1 MSSTVMTDA
10 ELLQQLC
17 GEQNEDT
24 TDSLTRFADLF
35 LPSLTSEEQWISFV
49 VSQRGVDYIRDFFL
63 RSYESH
69 HVQWYL
75 NKPLAK
81 NATEMTVLHIEVR
94 DKRYAVL
101 SLLLKL
107 GGMLLQLQYSIKV
120 ASCVCVRGYHSTSS
134 ARARYEVTYACGR

>member
-1 MSSTVMTDA
+1 MTDA

-17 GEQNEDT
+17 GEQYEDT
-24 TDSLTRFADLF
+24 TDNLTRFADLF
-35 LPSLTSEEQWISFV
+35 PPSLTSEEQWISFV
-49 VSQRGVDYIRDFFL
+49 LSQRGVDHIRDFFL

-69 HVQWYL
+69 HVQWFL
-75 NKPLAK
+75 NKPLVK

-94 DKRYAVL
+94 DKRCAVL

-120 ASCVCVRGYHSTSS
+120 ASYVCVRGYHRHTS
-134 ARARYEVTYACGR
+134 

>member
-24 TDSLTRFADLF
+24 TDNLTRFADLF

-49 VSQRGVDYIRDFFL
+49 LSQSGIDHIRDFFL
-63 RSYESH
+63 RNYENSQ
-69 HVQWYL
+69 VKWYL

-81 NATEMTVLHIEVR
+81 NATEMTVLHIEAR
-94 DKRYAVL
+94 DQRHLVL
-101 SLLLKL
+101 ALLLRL
-107 GGMLLQLQYSIKV
+107 GGMINV
-120 ASCVCVRGYHSTSS
+120 
-134 ARARYEVTYACGR
+134 